1 MAAVGRFKDQL
12 YDFSRIEITANEFWI
27 GLMFFEGH
35 NGEMVRFHDG
45 VTYCG
50 DTFEEILSIGRGGA
64 RQRFDENDLRGRLG
78 SRGIDTLDSDRHYRN
93 YSMLSRLLRAY

>member
-1 MAAVGRFKDQL
+1 MTAVGRLKNQL
-12 YDFSRIEITANEFWI
+12 YDFSCVKITANEFWI

-35 NGEMVRFHDG
+35 NGEMVGFHDR

-64 RQRFDENDLRGRLG
+64 RQRFDENDLR
-78 SRGIDTLDSDRHYRN
+78 
-93 YSMLSRLLRAY
+93 